1 MAPLPRLTTGR
12 FLSGTLLFLVLFLA
26 GGVPRAHAQIAD
38 GIAAIVNSEVIPFS
52 EVQKRVEDTE
62 RVLHDTY
69 QGQELVD
76 RIKEARL
83 NALRALI
90 ERELII
96 QDFDKQGFFI
106 PESIIDD
113 RLKDTIQTQYEGDRT
128 AFIRT
133 IQANGLSV
141 EQYKKELHNQVVVQ
155 VMRMRNVQ
163 DNIIVSP
170 YKIEQYYQDNVQQ
183 FTQEAQDKV
192 SVIYLRKSLF
202 PETRK
207 DADGK
212 DVPYD
217 PAQKMAEEILFKLD
231 GGAGFADLAKA
242 YSEGP
247 KRSEGGDL
255 GWVKRGDLRP
265 EISEAVFKLNPG
277 ETSRIIPSGDGYYI
291 VRVEDTK
298 HSAIQP
304 MGEVR
309 GQIEQLLVQ
318 EDRQRLQQQW
328 LDGLRAKAFIKTS
341 F

>member
-1 MAPLPRLTTGR
+1 M
-12 FLSGTLLFLVLFLA
+12 
-26 GGVPRAHAQIAD
+26 
-38 GIAAIVNSEVIPFS
+38 
-52 EVQKRVEDTE
+52 
-62 RVLHDTY
+62 
-69 QGQELVD
+69 
-76 RIKEARL
+76 
-83 NALRALI
+83 
-90 ERELII
+90 
-96 QDFDKQGFFI
+96 
-106 PESIIDD
+106 
-113 RLKDTIQTQYEGDRT
+113 
-128 AFIRT
+128 
-133 IQANGLSV
+133 
-141 EQYKKELHNQVVVQ
+141 
-155 VMRMRNVQ
+155 
-163 DNIIVSP
+163 
-170 YKIEQYYQDNVQQ
+170 
-183 FTQEAQDKV
+183 
-192 SVIYLRKSLF
+192 
-202 PETRK
+202 
-207 DADGK
+207 
-212 DVPYD
+212 PYD